1 MPVVVRTL
9 VVFRST
15 GRPGKYALAVREIRR
30 ILAGLGFVAFL
41 GTFLTM
47 VGPGAVAAAVSAQ
60 RIDGQDAIGTS
71 IAVSQAEFPTA
82 GLAPAVVLARSDF
95 FSDALAG
102 GPLAAAVGGP
112 LLITEGAD
120 QSSSLDPEVQ
130 AEIQRVLAPGGTV
143 YILGGALAL
152 SSNIDA
158 TLSNLGFKTV
168 RLAGTDEYG
177 TAVL

>member
-60 RIDGQDAIGTS
+60 RIDGTDAIGTS

-82 GLAPAVVLARSDF
+82 GSAQAVVLARSDF

-102 GPLAAAVGGP
+102 GPLAAKVGGP
-112 LLITEGAD
+112 LLITPGA
-120 QSSSLDPEVQ
+120 SITPALDPRVE
-130 AEIQRVLAPGGTV
+130 AEIQRVLDPGGTV
-143 YILGGALAL
+143 YILGGPLAL
-152 SSNIDA
+152 DPAIDA
-158 TLSNLGFKTV
+158 ALQGLGYT
-168 RLAGTDEYG
+168 
-177 TAVL
+177 